1 MNDSLI
7 YCGEPERPPVP
18 QTSFQQQYQRLDA
31 TDDAR
36 PLGAAYSDIAAEIA
50 CLEKNTKANQG
61 SRYRYDQA
69 AAER

>member
-1 MNDSLI
+1 M
-7 YCGEPERPPVP
+7 P

-36 PLGAAYSDIAAEIA
+36 PLSAAYSDIAAEID

-61 SRYRYDQA
+61 SRFKYNQA